1 MSPFLSLSRPAL
13 QKLAI
18 ALEQERLAFPVYA
31 FALSQYVPDD
41 LQQVTAAE
49 LNRLRQQGM
58 STAHLAYLLNLLAEE
73 RRTAQA
79 KQEQVELVW
88 TGPEIPGSESRDTR
102 IVVQEL
108 FSSARS
114 SVLISSFAVD
124 QGAKA
129 RELFRPLVEQMQ
141 AHPKL
146 NVRMFLNIKRTYN
159 DPTPAATL
167 LNQFSATFRH
177 QIWPGSRLPEV
188 FYDPRS
194 LAMSSF
200 SNACL
205 HAKCV
210 VVDEEQLLITS
221 ANFTEAAHERN
232 YEAGVVMTDAIA
244 ARAIR
249 SQFET
254 LVAKKL
260 LRRVPGL

>member
-13 QKLAI
+13 QALAI

-31 FALSQYVPDD
+31 FALSQYVPEN

-58 STAHLAYLLNLLAEE
+58 STAHLAYLLNALAEE
-73 RRTAQA
+73 RRIAQK

-108 FSSARS
+108 FGSAQS
-114 SVLISSFAVD
+114 SVLISSFAID

-129 RELFRPLVEQMQ
+129 RELFCPLVKQMDANPQ
-141 AHPKL
+141 L
-146 NVRMFLNIKRTYN
+146 SVRMFLNIKRTHK
-159 DPTPAATL
+159 DSTPTSTL
-167 LNQFSATFRH
+167 LNQFSTTFRT
-177 QIWPGSRLPEV
+177 QIWSGSRLPEV

-194 LAMSSF
+194 LEMTSF
-200 SNACL
+200 SKACL

-232 YEAGVVMTDAIA
+232 YEAGVLIRDAIA
-244 ARAIR
+244 AHAIR
-249 SQFET
+249 AQFET

-260 LRRVPGL
+260 LCRVPGL